1 MPPAPQ
7 YPLHHYEGYPADG
20 SPMSRLHHHPSER
33 YPLATPPVP
42 QPVQFERT
50 VQPWERLYKAKA
62 SLDSLR
68 KFPATSLSSE
78 NHLEITDAINHL
90 YHILSPDPTDI
101 PDTPRHYSFEFKNKA
116 ATLAAEYVMFCLDAV
131 PEGHVARKL
140 FLDNV
145 HEKLI
150 KPITA
155 REYIWGDLGIRL
167 NEAWIKWDEY
177 NRNLLTYLGGFPQS
191 PARNHDQLSDTSPTP
206 PIFDRTREIRRP
218 MMPEPR
224 RPTPFE
230 QDSPEPVPYPRNRQP
245 EIRPEQY
252 AAQGYNPSNNPALR
266 AEIQV
271 DPHGVR
277 QQNEDVNQSE
287 DGDSFEPIP
296 PPRNNRPQIPSYIGH
311 SRRAQTVPPH
321 GMVEEEIPVDHA
333 ATAMRSGDK
342 APYAQLRQ
350 ASRGKT
356 VPPGS
361 LESSDPHTDQQSA
374 QRPTEVKV
382 ELSHPKESC
391 NRSDNLARGLPTEIT
406 PEDELATKKG
416 SEKRIVSDMARPP
429 SIAYSLGIKEDPE
442 LHHAAPHFNTP
453 PKRPA
458 SRSLDDAPPMKQPRT
473 ARMSKPI
480 SRTKSTEELRL
491 ELEKHHQEDEEFMAS
506 MTQMQERDV
515 NSDESY
521 RPAVVRSLRR
531 SMSRNDV
538 DIVRCLTPA
547 LQGLKT
553 TEQVETSPPRQTWQ
567 TPSPQAVASPSDA
580 PILPRGGNAL
590 GAQSHGILDF
600 DPQST
605 RNPEIEL
612 SSAATDPTRFNDHH
626 DGPQLNSGNS
636 TVADLHVVGSDASE
650 LDLETMSDIA
660 APGARICI
668 PQPCPPPVVTNSQ
681 YRPDTARQ
689 SVPAAQE
696 RKRSRLDN
704 MIDDDFA
711 HHIQP
716 QPKSTF
722 ELVELMKK
730 HDRENR
736 CRPIHL
742 RSFYVPQWALR
753 LASWDPTQAQPEDD
767 DGERV
772 IEFVRYFD
780 LEPRDIDE
788 SNRYIRFI
796 RGEEARGPKT
806 MIRLRFALIPA
817 GGNGEEVSAWPAN
830 SHLLFNGQ
838 YLRTPKV
845 L

>member
-1 MPPAPQ
+1 M
-7 YPLHHYEGYPADG
+7 
-20 SPMSRLHHHPSER
+20 
-33 YPLATPPVP
+33 
-42 QPVQFERT
+42 
-50 VQPWERLYKAKA
+50 QPWERLYKAKA
-62 SLDSLR
+62 SLDNLR

-101 PDTPRHYSFEFKNKA
+101 PDTSRHYSFEFKNQA

-177 NRNLLTYLGGFPQS
+177 NRNLLSYLGSFPQS
-191 PARNHDQLSDTSPTP
+191 PARTHDQLSDASPTP
-206 PIFDRTREIRRP
+206 PAFDRTREIRRP

-230 QDSPEPVPYPRNRQP
+230 QDSLQPMPHPLNRQH

-252 AAQGYNPSNNPALR
+252 AAQGYSASTNHARR
-266 AEIQV
+266 AEMEV

-277 QQNEDVNQSE
+277 EQNEDVSQYEN
-287 DGDSFEPIP
+287 GDRFEPIP
-296 PPRNNRPQIPSYIGH
+296 PPQDSRPQIPSHIGH

-321 GMVEEEIPVDHA
+321 RMVEEEIQVDHA
-333 ATAMRSGDK
+333 TTATRSGDK
-342 APYAQLRQ
+342 APYSQLRQ
-350 ASRGKT
+350 VSRGKT

-361 LESSDPHTDQQSA
+361 LEPSDPQTDQQSA
-374 QRPTEVKV
+374 QRSAEVKV

-391 NRSDNLARGLPTEIT
+391 NPSDNLARGSPTEVT
-406 PEDELATKKG
+406 PEDDLATKKG
-416 SEKRIVSDMARPP
+416 SEKRIVSDITRPA
-429 SIAYSLGIKEDPE
+429 SIAYSLGIKDDPE
-442 LHHAAPHFNTP
+442 LHNATPHFNTP

-458 SRSLDDAPPMKQPRT
+458 SRSLDNAPPMKQPRT

-480 SRTKSTEELRL
+480 PRTKSTEELRL
-491 ELEKHHQEDEEFMAS
+491 ELEKQHQEDEEFMAS
-506 MTQMQERDV
+506 MTQMQERDG

-521 RPAVVRSLRR
+521 RPAIVRSLRR

-538 DIVRCLTPA
+538 EIVRCLTPA

-553 TEQVETSPPRQTWQ
+553 SEQLETSPPRQTWQ
-567 TPSPQAVASPSDA
+567 TPSPQAEPSPSDA

-605 RNPEIEL
+605 QNPEIEL
-612 SSAATDPTRFNDHH
+612 SSAATDATTDATRFNDHH
-626 DGPQLNSGNS
+626 GGRQHTSGKS
-636 TVADLHVVGSDASE
+636 TAADLHVVGSDASE

-660 APGARICI
+660 EPGVRMCI
-668 PQPCPPPVVTNSQ
+668 PHPCPPPAATNSQ
-681 YRPDTARQ
+681 YRPDMARQ

-696 RKRSRLDN
+696 RKRSRLDA
-704 MIDDDFA
+704 MVDDDIT
-711 HHIQP
+711 HQIQP

-753 LASWDPTQAQPEDD
+753 LASWDPAQAQPEDD

-817 GGNGEEVSAWPAN
+817 GGDGEEVSAWPPN

-845 L
+845 LEAFWFRD